1 MKSTGMNALW
11 ACLMLFSGVSA
22 YAEAPEGIHAE
33 VTPYLWMAKLSGD
46 MTVKGYDVDLDDQ
59 GTEAGGSL
67 LATVQYRR
75 FVLGWQMEYFQPEIE
90 NLELGD
96 SGMSGNVDSELLLT
110 QLAVGY
116 QFDGWREGQH
126 ITVAAGVRNLHLRN
140 DLEAAGGDKYE
151 QKTNSTDPLLI
162 VWQTFPLFPKNIDG
176 LSLSPAFSIGGG
188 GDSELIFELFPQLRY
203 EIVPHIHVRFGYR
216 TAGYKLKDA
225 AELEDSLDVK
235 LAGFIFG
242 VGGSF

>member
-1 MKSTGMNALW
+1 MKSNGIKALW
-11 ACLMLFSGVSA
+11 TCWMLVSGLPA
-22 YAEAPEGIHAE
+22 YAEAPEGFQAE
-33 VTPYLWMAKLSGD
+33 ITPYLWMANLSGD
-46 MTVKGYDVDLDDQ
+46 MSVKGYDVDLDDQ
-59 GTEAGGSL
+59 DMEIGGSL

-75 FVLGWQMEYFQPEIE
+75 WVLGWQMEYFQPSLDD
-90 NLELGD
+90 LELGD
-96 SGMSGNVDSELLLT
+96 SEVRGNVDSDLLLT

-116 QFDGWREGQH
+116 QFDGWREGQR
-126 ITVAAGVRNLHLRN
+126 ITVAAGVRNLHLRS
-140 DLEAAGGDKYE
+140 DLDRIGADKLE
-151 QKTNSTDPLLI
+151 QRTNSTDPLLI
-162 VWQTFPLFPKNIDG
+162 VWPTFPLFPKNIDG
-176 LSLSPAFSIGGG
+176 LSLRPAFSIGGG

-225 AELEDSLDVK
+225 ADREDSLDVK

>member
-1 MKSTGMNALW
+1 MKSSGSKALLIG
-11 ACLMLFSGVSA
+11 LMLVPGLST
-22 YAEAPEGIHAE
+22 YAEESQGIHAE
-33 VTPYLWMAKLSGD
+33 VTPYLWMAKLKGD
-46 MTVKGYDVDLDDQ
+46 MSLKGYDVDLDSQ
-59 GTEAGGSL
+59 SMEIGGSL
-67 LATVQYRR
+67 LATAQYKR
-75 FVLGWQMEYFQPEIE
+75 FVLGWQMEYFQPSLDDI
-90 NLELGD
+90 ELGD
-96 SGMSGNVDSELLLT
+96 SGSRGNVDSELLLT

-126 ITVAAGVRNLHLRN
+126 ITVAAGVRNLHLKS
-140 DLEAAGGDKYE
+140 DLDVIGGEKLE

-162 VWQTFPLFPKNIDG
+162 VWQTFPLFPKNVDG

-203 EIVPHIHVRFGYR
+203 EITSHIHVRFGYR

-225 AELEDSLDVK
+225 AEVEDNLDVK

-242 VGGSF
+242 FGGSF

>member
-1 MKSTGMNALW
+1 MKYIGIKALW
-11 ACLMLFSGVSA
+11 TSLMLVSGLSA
-22 YAEAPEGIHAE
+22 YAAAPEGIHAE

-46 MTVKGYDVDLDDQ
+46 MSIKGYDVDLDSQD
-59 GTEAGGSL
+59 TEIGGSL
-67 LATVQYRR
+67 LATAQYQR
-75 FVLGWQMEYFQPEIE
+75 FVLGWQMEYFQPGMDDI
-90 NLELGD
+90 ELGD
-96 SGMSGNVDSELLLT
+96 SGVRGNLDSELLLT

-126 ITVAAGVRNLHLRN
+126 ITVAVGVRNLHLRS
-140 DLEAAGGDKYE
+140 DLDVIGGEKLE

-162 VWQTFPLFPKNIDG
+162 VWHSFPLFPKNVDG

-203 EIVPHIHVRFGYR
+203 EIVPHVHVRFGYR
-216 TAGYKLKDA
+216 TAGYKLKNA
-225 AELEDSLDVK
+225 AELENNLDVK
-235 LAGFIFG
+235 IAGFILG

>member
-1 MKSTGMNALW
+1 MKSAGMNALW
-11 ACLMLFSGVSA
+11 ACLMLFSGVPVL
-22 YAEAPEGIHAE
+22 AEAPEGLHAE

-67 LATVQYRR
+67 LATAEYRR
-75 FVLGWQMEYFQPEIE
+75 WVLGWQMEYFQPSMDDLA
-90 NLELGD
+90 LED
-96 SGMSGNVDSELLLT
+96 SGVSGNVDSELLLT

-126 ITVAAGVRNLHLRN
+126 ITVAAGVRNLHLRS
-140 DLEAAGGDKYE
+140 DLEVIGGDKLE
-151 QKTNSTDPLLI
+151 QKTNSTDPLL
-162 VWQTFPLFPKNIDG
+162 VAWQTFPLFPKNVDG

-188 GDSELIFELFPQLRY
+188 GDSELFFELFPQLRY

-216 TAGYKLKDA
+216 TAGYKLKNA
-225 AELEDSLDVK
+225 AEREDSLDVK